1 MSVIITADSTCDL
14 PKDII
19 ESRNIK
25 ITPLSILLGSESYLD
40 GEEIT
45 LDDIYA
51 HVSKTGEMP
60 KTAAVSPA
68 SYYEVFSAAS
78 QQGDSVVH
86 ISLSSAISSSYQNAV
101 TAAGDFSN
109 VHVVDS
115 KNLCGGMGLLVLK
128 ACDLRDKGF
137 DAKKIA
143 NRIRSL
149 VPKVHATF
157 VLDNL
162 VYLYK
167 GGRCSAVAR
176 FGANVLGIK
185 PVIVDTNEYGLLDPE
200 TVSEALKDGVKAI
213 LYFEPVCQIPS
224 SFADIEN
231 IKAVGLPIIED
242 ITESIGSQVESDR
255 GDDEDEG
262 KEAQFVKAGMVGDV
276 VIAALE
282 EDGIISTGGGAV
294 AVSSGQEHIERLK
307 KYADLGTPYID
318 LPDMNAA
325 LGIVQLSKI
334 DTLLE
339 RRRSIYQMYLQAQRK
354 SDTKLFGSASP
365 LFSSNGYGFS
375 VIVKA
380 RPDEAIAFATKYS
393 VSCRRTFTGSVG
405 QRYQDKYDRFPNA
418 IAFITRAI
426 SFPLYPFLSKQDLE
440 TIQRVISHVG

>member
-1 MSVIITADSTCDL
+1 MRINICKGAAAMSVIITADSTCDL

-45 LDDIYA
+45 RDDIYA

-78 QQGDSVVH
+78 RQGDSVVH

-162 VYLYK
+162 VFLYK

-185 PVIVDTNEYGLLDPE
+185 PVIGVDP
-200 TVSEALKDGVKAI
+200 ADGTMDVIKK
-213 LYFEPVCQIPS
+213 YRGK
-224 SFADIEN
+224 IEN
-231 IKAVGLPIIED
+231 VYRQYVNDTFA
-242 ITESIGSQVESDR
+242 
-255 GDDEDEG
+255 
-262 KEAQFVKAGMVGDV
+262 
-276 VIAALE
+276 
-282 EDGIISTGGGAV
+282 
-294 AVSSGQEHIERLK
+294 
-307 KYADLGTPYID
+307 
-318 LPDMNAA
+318 NAA
-325 LGIVQLSKI
+325 KM
-334 DTLLE
+334 DTD
-339 RRRSIYQMYLQAQRK
+339 RIIIANS
-354 SDTKLFGSASP
+354 GSVA
-365 LFSSNGYGFS
+365 GE
-375 VIVKA
+375 IT
-380 RPDEAIAFATKYS
+380 AFAKGVASGKADFKEILTADAGCTISSHCGPK
-393 VSCRRTFTGSVG
+393 TFAVFYM
-405 QRYQDKYDRFPNA
+405 RK
-418 IAFITRAI
+418 
-426 SFPLYPFLSKQDLE
+426 
-440 TIQRVISHVG
+440 

>member
-45 LDDIYA
+45 RDDIYA
-51 HVSKTGEMP
+51 HVSKTGEMS

-78 QQGDSVVH
+78 RQGDSVVH

-185 PVIVDTNEYGLLDPE
+185 PVIGVDP
-200 TVSEALKDGVKAI
+200 ADGTMDVIKK
-213 LYFEPVCQIPS
+213 YRGK
-224 SFADIEN
+224 IEN
-231 IKAVGLPIIED
+231 VYRQYVNDTFA
-242 ITESIGSQVESDR
+242 
-255 GDDEDEG
+255 
-262 KEAQFVKAGMVGDV
+262 
-276 VIAALE
+276 
-282 EDGIISTGGGAV
+282 
-294 AVSSGQEHIERLK
+294 
-307 KYADLGTPYID
+307 
-318 LPDMNAA
+318 NAA
-325 LGIVQLSKI
+325 KM
-334 DTLLE
+334 DTD
-339 RRRSIYQMYLQAQRK
+339 RIIIANS
-354 SDTKLFGSASP
+354 GSVA
-365 LFSSNGYGFS
+365 GE
-375 VIVKA
+375 IT
-380 RPDEAIAFATKYS
+380 AFAKGVASGKADFKEILTADAGCTISSHCGPK
-393 VSCRRTFTGSVG
+393 TFAVFYM
-405 QRYQDKYDRFPNA
+405 RK
-418 IAFITRAI
+418 
-426 SFPLYPFLSKQDLE
+426 
-440 TIQRVISHVG
+440 

>member
-45 LDDIYA
+45 RDDIYT

-78 QQGDSVVH
+78 RQGDSVVH

-185 PVIVDTNEYGLLDPE
+185 PVIGVDP
-200 TVSEALKDGVKAI
+200 ADGTMDVIKK
-213 LYFEPVCQIPS
+213 YRGK
-224 SFADIEN
+224 IEN
-231 IKAVGLPIIED
+231 VYRQYVNDTFA
-242 ITESIGSQVESDR
+242 
-255 GDDEDEG
+255 
-262 KEAQFVKAGMVGDV
+262 
-276 VIAALE
+276 
-282 EDGIISTGGGAV
+282 
-294 AVSSGQEHIERLK
+294 
-307 KYADLGTPYID
+307 
-318 LPDMNAA
+318 NAA
-325 LGIVQLSKI
+325 KM
-334 DTLLE
+334 DTD
-339 RRRSIYQMYLQAQRK
+339 RIIIANS
-354 SDTKLFGSASP
+354 GSVA
-365 LFSSNGYGFS
+365 GE
-375 VIVKA
+375 IT
-380 RPDEAIAFATKYS
+380 AFAKGVASGKADFKEILTADAGCTISSHCGPK
-393 VSCRRTFTGSVG
+393 TFAVFYM
-405 QRYQDKYDRFPNA
+405 RK
-418 IAFITRAI
+418 
-426 SFPLYPFLSKQDLE
+426 
-440 TIQRVISHVG
+440 

>member
-1 MSVIITADSTCDL
+1 MRINICKGAAAMSVIITADSTCDL

-45 LDDIYA
+45 RDDIYT

-78 QQGDSVVH
+78 RQGDSVVH

-128 ACDLRDKGF
+128 ACDLRDKDF

-185 PVIVDTNEYGLLDPE
+185 PVIGVDP
-200 TVSEALKDGVKAI
+200 ADGTMDVIKK
-213 LYFEPVCQIPS
+213 YRGK
-224 SFADIEN
+224 IEN
-231 IKAVGLPIIED
+231 VYRQYVNDTFA
-242 ITESIGSQVESDR
+242 
-255 GDDEDEG
+255 
-262 KEAQFVKAGMVGDV
+262 
-276 VIAALE
+276 
-282 EDGIISTGGGAV
+282 
-294 AVSSGQEHIERLK
+294 
-307 KYADLGTPYID
+307 
-318 LPDMNAA
+318 NAA
-325 LGIVQLSKI
+325 KM
-334 DTLLE
+334 DTD
-339 RRRSIYQMYLQAQRK
+339 RIIIANS
-354 SDTKLFGSASP
+354 GSVA
-365 LFSSNGYGFS
+365 GE
-375 VIVKA
+375 IT
-380 RPDEAIAFATKYS
+380 AFAKGVASGKADFKEILTADAGCTISSHCGPK
-393 VSCRRTFTGSVG
+393 TFAVFYM
-405 QRYQDKYDRFPNA
+405 RK
-418 IAFITRAI
+418 
-426 SFPLYPFLSKQDLE
+426 
-440 TIQRVISHVG
+440 

>member
-45 LDDIYA
+45 RDDIYA
-51 HVSKTGEMP
+51 HVSKTDEMP

-78 QQGDSVVH
+78 RQGDSVVH

-185 PVIVDTNEYGLLDPE
+185 PVIGVDP
-200 TVSEALKDGVKAI
+200 ADGTMDVIKK
-213 LYFEPVCQIPS
+213 YRGK
-224 SFADIEN
+224 IEN
-231 IKAVGLPIIED
+231 VYRQYVNDTFA
-242 ITESIGSQVESDR
+242 
-255 GDDEDEG
+255 
-262 KEAQFVKAGMVGDV
+262 
-276 VIAALE
+276 
-282 EDGIISTGGGAV
+282 
-294 AVSSGQEHIERLK
+294 
-307 KYADLGTPYID
+307 
-318 LPDMNAA
+318 NAA
-325 LGIVQLSKI
+325 KSPHLQKALPAAKRIS
-334 DTLLE
+334 
-339 RRRSIYQMYLQAQRK
+339 RRS
-354 SDTKLFGSASP
+354 
-365 LFSSNGYGFS
+365 
-375 VIVKA
+375 
-380 RPDEAIAFATKYS
+380 
-393 VSCRRTFTGSVG
+393 
-405 QRYQDKYDRFPNA
+405 
-418 IAFITRAI
+418 
-426 SFPLYPFLSKQDLE
+426 
-440 TIQRVISHVG
+440 